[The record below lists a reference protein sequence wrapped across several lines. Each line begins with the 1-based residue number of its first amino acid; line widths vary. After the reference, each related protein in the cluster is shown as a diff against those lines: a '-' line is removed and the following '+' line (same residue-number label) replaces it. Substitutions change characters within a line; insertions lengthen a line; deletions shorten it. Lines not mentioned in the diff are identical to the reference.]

1 MVRRKVTLMINRSL
15 CACVSLLAIAAP
27 AAIVDEY
34 RFTGPYTHENLTI
47 YLIHAQK
54 TKPAGKYLTLQEAL
68 EQKKVV
74 VYETSS
80 VNELA
85 VENLSTEDVYIQSG
99 DIVKGGKQDRVIP
112 DDFILPTAS
121 GKVPI
126 PAFCVEHGR
135 WSRRGSESSDR
146 FNASTQALPTKALKL
161 AARNSQSQVEVW
173 SEVAKTQQSFAHQV
187 GAAGPL
193 PSPSPTSMQM
203 ALENRDVTAATD
215 AYIAAL
221 SKIADGKSD
230 VIGYAFAINGKV
242 NSADMYASN
251 DLFRR
256 MWPKLL
262 RASATEAF
270 TERNS
275 AAKITPVPA
284 SDVRAFL
291 LEAARGRET
300 SKPVA
305 ARVVDVKKDSGTVV
319 LFESRDRQNG
329 DWIHRSYLAK

>member
-1 MVRRKVTLMINRSL
+1 H
-15 CACVSLLAIAAP
+15 
-27 AAIVDEY
+27 D
-34 RFTGPYTHENLTI
+34 NLSI

-54 TKPAGKYLTLQEAL
+54 PKPAGKYLTLQEAL
-68 EQKKVV
+68 QQKKVV

-112 DDFILPTAS
+112 DDFILPTSS

-146 FNASTQALPTKALKL
+146 FNVSTQALPTKALKL
-161 AARNSQSQVEVW
+161 AAREDQNQAKVW
-173 SEVAKTQQSFAHQV
+173 NEVAKTQQSFARQV

-193 PSPSPTSMQM
+193 PSASPTSMQM
-203 ALENRDVTAATD
+203 ALENREVTAATD

-221 SKIADGKSD
+221 SKIVEGKPD

-262 RASATEAF
+262 RASAVEAF
-270 TERNS
+270 TERNG
-275 AAKITPVPA
+275 AANAAPVPA

-300 SKPVA
+300 SRPVA
-305 ARVVDVKKDSGTVV
+305 PRVIDVKKDAGTAV
-319 LFESRDRQNG
+319 LFESRDRQSG
-329 DWIHRSYLAK
+329 EWIHRSYLAK